1 MYLCLSFNVFLW
13 MLSAIFLEAFQM
25 LFKWSRISA
34 FLIFLSNWFKL
45 LSSYQI
51 FARLFWVYATKLSS
65 SCYFYFTC
73 SFVLRESSIV
83 QVKRGWEDVLN
94 DDGNKDRNL
103 EGCSPH
109 CWKEL
114 LPIRICSC
122 LLFHHQHHLHHHYHL
137 HLHHHHH
144 HHHHHQHLRHYR
156 NH

>member
-1 MYLCLSFNVFLW
+1 MFFLR

-51 FARLFWVYATKLSS
+51 FARLFWVYATKLFS

-73 SFVLRESSIV
+73 SFVLRERSIV

-122 LLFHHQHHLHHHYHL
+122 LLFHHHHHLHHHYHF
-137 HLHHHHH
+137 HLHHHH
-144 HHHHHQHLRHYR
+144 HHHHHQHLRHHR